1 MKKEDLFKEIG
12 LIDENLIEAAGHNGT
27 EKRKKG
33 ISKKWVI
40 LVACLVLYSSTA
52 SALLATEYYKNQNSE
67 PYIRYLNAEDME
79 LEPATQYDA
88 EKFLHA
94 LKSDNNEYVYIAI
107 NRLVESFNDPTL
119 RVKALKQLQPFI
131 KNENQKIAD
140 AAAFAVDI
148 LSKSYRS
155 PYIVKLADG
164 SMIFTLFNNY
174 SDYGSQNVIWRIK
187 DNVLKE
193 YLSFSAPSM
202 YITKMIP
209 SPNHKLIAIV
219 TCSNKSNF
227 VQISNIEEGMTSPE
241 LIESARVKYGAQKE
255 LDTWI
260 RTDHENYSYADNLM
274 WKDNDTLVFEGSL
287 AYQNTEIIENV
298 TVKYQFSKKI
308 IEVKEKGL

>member
-119 RVKALKQLQPFI
+119 RVKALKELQPFI

-148 LSKSYRS
+148 LSKSYQS

-202 YITKMIP
+202 YITKIIP

-260 RTDHENYSYADNLM
+260 RTDHENYSYADNLV

-298 TVKYQFSKKI
+298 TVKYQFSEKI

>member
-119 RVKALKQLQPFI
+119 RVKALKELQPFI

-174 SDYGSQNVIWRIK
+174 SDYGSQNVIWKIK

-260 RTDHENYSYADNLM
+260 RTDHENYSYADNLV